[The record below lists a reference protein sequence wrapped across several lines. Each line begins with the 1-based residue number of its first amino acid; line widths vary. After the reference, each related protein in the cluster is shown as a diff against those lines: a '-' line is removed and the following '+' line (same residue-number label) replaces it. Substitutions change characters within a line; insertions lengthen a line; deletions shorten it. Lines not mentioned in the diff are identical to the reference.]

1 MFGFET
7 TKLVSIVAAILL
19 AILGAWGG
27 WQYIQLQKA
36 KGDVVT
42 FKAERD
48 EAGVARD
55 KALEVNSQNQI
66 FITGLQQ
73 EKIDIQKALNTLEAR
88 KKNDDISINQLSKII
103 QNQATNPE
111 NQVKLSPVLKAVVDQ
126 IQKTRAARVKDTK

>member
-66 FITGLQQ
+66 FIAGLQQ